1 MATGLNTNAGATFE
15 TWINFS
21 QIAPENGIF
30 ASCDPAYGSERC
42 KTWFQA
48 VSLVWSNT
56 GSLRVQPSG
65 AAQSPSLCTVNGST
79 PKIAGPTVNFW
90 HHVALSIPSFQENEY
105 KESLI
110 FIDGKL
116 AGRCNF
122 KMTNVLVKTLVI
134 GGSGSGTNR
143 INIGPTRLSKTQRY
157 TAEFTPGQT
166 FPTAGDSN
174 SWAVLN
180 TPYDS
185 DNPNACLALSDA
197 NNKTLTFG
205 TFASYDLINSNTAAG
220 EGGGTGNAT
229 VTCSSSAPPVPAPNF
244 SYSNSTINAT
254 RGTAIT
260 SRTASS
266 TGGTIDSYAVQPT
279 LPAGLLLNP
288 TTGEISGTPSAPS
301 NTAIY
306 AVTATQNGTGATK
319 TVNVT
324 ITVTN
329 PATTLVI
336 SDLANAAQVGRVET
350 LTATAN
356 PVAGVVAFST
366 DQGPIPGCESVPTST
381 SAPFVAQCPWNPTSA
396 YYILSA
402 SFTPTDSANYLSS
415 IAQTKTNIRG
425 SLSLTSTG
433 PTSYPGGGQGLG
445 TNNTL
450 RLNFPSGTGLIT
462 AQSFTIETWVKVNST
477 VLNMDINAF
486 YGDSFYGDR
495 GQGISIGGNS
505 TSIYNFLSNSVVG
518 LITPTVPISASS
530 TWQNIVYQRNY
541 VQGSASQSYD
551 AVFVNGVLV
560 AQFANGGYMVSYNP
574 NSTDKSNGVRIGPFN
589 GEALI
594 GPTQVLSGVAAYP
607 LTGFSPSTTYS
618 FGSNTLALFQPSPT
632 ACTSAA
638 VSPLSITASHGA
650 STSACSGDFPRALP
664 YVTSVVSNKGPLAGG
679 NVVTVSGNN
688 FLNVEGVKF
697 GTLSA
702 TNWTPNAFGTALT
715 ATVPES
721 VSLGDV
727 SVTVTTSAGTSP
739 ITTNA
744 TYTYLPLPT
753 ITGLSPTGGSPT
765 GGSGVVITGTNFT
778 NASAVTFGSNNATSF
793 TVNSSTQ
800 ITASY
805 PGGSGTVNVR
815 VTTPG
820 GTSQDVSADDFT
832 YTSATSVTAISPNTG
847 STNGGTVVEISGTNF
862 SSSSTV
868 AFGSNAATNVSY
880 NSTTGKLTAT
890 SPAGTGTVSIFV
902 TTGDL
907 TSLNVPAD
915 DFAYTANVEVSA
927 ISRAFGPTTGG
938 TVVEISGTNFT
949 SASTV
954 AFGSNAATDVS
965 YNSTTGKLTA
975 TSPAGTGTVNVRVT
989 TGTSPQSATATANQF
1004 VYYAPPTVT
1013 GLSRSTGPNG
1023 GASSVVI
1030 TGTNFTSASTV
1041 AFGSN
1046 NVATFTIDS
1055 TTQITATSPAGTGAV
1070 DVRVSNQGGTSE
1082 NVDADN
1088 FTYFPVPVVTS
1099 ISPSTGTTAG
1109 GTSVTITGE
1118 NFTSVTGVKFGT
1130 ADGTSVTVV
1139 SATQITVVA
1148 PAGTGDA
1155 NVTVINPGGTSTVA
1169 LYGKYTYVS
1178 VPTIT
1183 SISPTS
1189 GMLTGGQEVIIE
1201 GTGLDNLLTTDG
1213 VLFGSI
1219 AAQSVTVNSS
1229 TQIRVISPATTTL
1242 GEIDI
1247 FVVNASGSSV
1257 ASTASKFTYTKS
1269 NDAKLSALTLSQATL
1284 AGGFSPTNTS
1294 YTSSVI
1300 NSVDKVTVT
1309 STINQ
1314 ANATVQVKIGSG
1326 AFETVASGSASSE
1339 LPLVVGANTISVK
1352 VTAHDESTT
1361 NIYTITL
1368 TRLSNVATLSSASVK
1383 SQTSTLGT
1391 PNGTLGSETPGEIT
1405 LTTAQATGNA
1415 ATTFTTTDS
1424 GATVTKIAK
1433 FATGTTENLT
1443 NFDAATSVSNG
1454 ATGTVLNGDFFVV
1467 KVTAADGTVN
1477 YSRFNVT
1484 VNSDVASLSGALI
1497 KGQSATVGTA
1507 GASLGSLSAGT
1518 ITLTTAQAT
1527 GDAATTFTKTD
1538 SGSTITKIAKL
1549 ASGTAESSANFNAA
1563 AAFTNSSTD
1572 TVLNGD
1578 YFIIQVTAADA
1589 TVRFYRITV
1598 TVNSNVATLSGA
1610 TIKAQTSILGT
1621 PNTVLAAAEAGTI
1634 TLTTAQATG
1643 AAATTFTRTDVGS
1656 VITKIVKYASGAPT
1670 SNFEIDTAFAN
1681 SATSTVANGDF
1692 FIVKVTAQDGTVNY
1706 SRFNVTVNS
1715 NVATLSAV
1723 SIKGQSATVGTA
1735 GTALGSLT
1743 ASAITLTT
1751 AQAIGNS
1758 LTTFT
1763 KTDAGAV
1770 ITKIAK
1776 LASGADENSTN
1787 FNAAT
1792 AFASGSAD
1800 TISSGDYFIIQVTAA
1815 DATVSFYRF
1824 NVTVNSNVATLS
1836 TTLIKGL
1843 SPSLGTPNATL
1854 GSETPGAITLTTAQ
1868 ATGTA
1873 PTTFTKSDAGATIS
1887 RIVKYGAGASTSNF
1901 EIDTAFSNSATV
1913 TVANDDFFIIKVTAA
1928 DGTVNHYRF
1937 NVTVNSD
1944 VATLSS
1950 ALIKGQSATIGTAGT
1965 ALGSL
1970 TAGAV
1975 TLTTAQ
1981 ATGDLST
1988 TFTKTDG
1995 GATVSK
2001 IVKLASSA
2009 DENSTNFN
2017 AATALTD
2024 GSTVTVS
2031 TGDYF
2036 IIQVTSADATVNFYR
2051 FNVTVNSNVATLSGA
2066 TIKGLTGTL
2075 GTAGAA
2081 LGSLTAGS
2089 VILSVSQANGTEL
2102 TTFTKSDSG
2111 STITKIAKLAS
2122 GTAESQANFDAAA
2135 AFTNGSAATVS
2146 NGDYF
2151 IIQVTAADGT
2161 VNYSRVNLVFAT
2173 SPTVPLSLSATAQG
2187 GGANLSWNAPSSN
2200 GGSTLT
2206 GYVIEASTD
2215 SSTWT
2220 EVGTTNA
2227 TTRQLSVTS
2236 LLNGTSYVYRVRA
2249 TNSSG
2254 DLNFNW
2260 ATSASVRSFYRVIC
2274 SIEGSFYVNSTLS
2287 VVQIPSAA
2295 GINCKGEVTIPQG
2308 IVQINSNA
2316 FTFNTETTNRSITK
2330 ITFPATGL
2338 RTIDQGALKNLG
2350 LTTVT
2355 IPGTV
2360 ETVGIYSFMN
2370 NYITTA
2376 FVTGTGPANHP
2387 TALLDSAFKGNPGI
2401 ALTLG
2406 SGKIEIGEVFGTG
2419 TSFSSVDWG
2428 TGLKSIG
2435 RRAFY
2440 NVAAGTWAPLFPATI
2455 TAFDAQAF
2463 EGTGIKTIRFGSA
2476 TTHAVTS
2483 IATSAFDPSI
2493 TSVQYCGQTG
2503 TLLSNYINSRFTSK
2517 TIWCAEVVPNSPVNV
2532 TAVAGTSGQVVLN
2545 WGKGAGRN
2553 EAPTDGFDI
2562 RYSSD
2567 GGTTWSSLVQAS
2579 GSATSYTVQNLVNG
2593 TSYVFQIRAKNLFG
2607 ESSYSSNASATPLGD
2622 RNNPQFSAATSTA
2635 VGFTVNVI
2643 NYDPTYT
2650 YSVPQVTQGSG
2661 TVSVGTATGNTLP
2674 ITVTE
2679 MSPGSAA
2686 TISIGNQKQG
2696 FTSGSGLVSGS
2707 ALNAAKVPV
2716 IGSVVRLT
2724 GGFTAVVTNYDSAY
2738 TWNVVSTAGTAV
2750 INTQGGITVSGVA
2763 PSTTVDLTVST
2774 SRNTYAPGSTLTTV
2788 STLALLKV
2796 IYNGTS
2802 STGGAVPTDANSYAS
2817 NSSATVLA
2825 NPASGGLT
2833 LSGYDFAGWSLNS
2846 DESGQI
2852 YQSGA
2857 TVALGLV
2864 DVTLYA
2870 KWSLTQY
2877 SVSYNGNGATGG
2889 SVPLDSN
2896 TYTMGGSVP
2905 ILGNTGTLVRTGY
2918 SFIGWGISSTDTVNQ
2933 YVSGNTFTAG
2943 TNNIAFWARWSPNTY
2958 RVTFDA
2964 NGGSGSPSK
2973 AYDDYTTAGTAIALA
2988 TRGTLAKSGYD
2999 FAGWGLSAVSTPVA
3013 DPFTTTA
3020 NIDLYAQWTVANFA
3034 VTYLAGTYGSGT
3046 VPTQANVNYGTSF
3059 TAAASTGLT
3068 GSDATNTYE
3077 FVSWSDGTRTYAPG
3091 QSILMGAGAITLT
3104 AQWTRVYNVKYSFNG
3119 GSVSTPIADQ
3129 PKIAGQSIT
3138 VSSVVPTRDGYEF
3151 ATWKDQSGEEATA
3164 GANYVVRDSH
3174 YLLYAQWTAK
3184 PYTVTYDVNGGN
3196 SVAPTQANRTIGQ
3209 IFSVATAPTKNGYE
3223 FEHWSDGRN
3232 NYNAG
3237 SDYQVGTSNVV
3248 LQAIWTAKV
3257 YQISYN
3263 FNGGTGTPISPQNYT
3278 FGSGPA
3284 TLPASGPTRFEH
3296 NFVGW
3301 ANSITATTGAFTY
3314 EPSGNIMLH
3323 AVWVT
3328 SVYRLT
3334 FNAGSG
3340 VSDTATATVTIGQSI
3355 TLPGASRA
3363 NYTLQGWS
3371 TSLSG
3376 GTLLLTADPYIPTT
3390 DAILHAQW
3398 VPQVFT
3404 VTYNGNSGTAGK
3416 ASDSVAY
3423 NAATPIQLPSASRP
3437 NYVFKGWYSQASG
3450 GYLLGESGANYSPT
3464 GSIIAYAQWIQGSLS
3479 GMGPATLIAQITVRD
3494 GIDTGFT
3501 AGSNG
3506 STATVAYT
3514 AGALPDGTVITAYLE
3529 NSPDRVASLLQTAAS
3544 PILSLIIAWVAPDG
3558 TVPDTAVGKPIVMTV
3573 KNSSIT
3579 AGSKVFGLV
3588 GNQPDLLGVALVDGQ
3603 VQVSITKDPAVVVA
3617 MVSPDA
3623 PTGVTANA
3631 INESSA
3637 TVSWTASANNGGSA
3651 IIKYVAT
3658 AGAGKSC
3665 ESVTTS
3671 CVISGLATGT
3681 PYTFTVL
3688 ANNAIGDSAAS
3699 SPSSQLTLTAPG
3711 SGNNGGGTSGGG
3723 SSGGGSG
3730 GGGSGGGGSAPAN
3743 PSQDVSTSATE
3754 AKAAAEKAAADAKA
3768 AAELKATQE
3777 RAAAEKAA
3785 AEALKAAQEIADA
3798 QAKAAA
3804 ELKAAQDK
3812 AAEELRI
3819 AAELKAAQEKA
3830 DAELKAAAEKKAL
3843 NDAKAA
3849 AALAAKKIVPK
3860 ISLYSISS
3868 KLTLSAYD
3876 NAYLKKYISTL
3887 KSKAPVT
3894 CIGYYYTKNTTIAK
3908 AKARAATQAKAVCAM
3923 IKKAK
3928 PSVITSIALYPS
3940 TKAPLA
3946 AKGAKWVAVSYRVD
3960 SFNKK

>member
-1 MATGLNTNAGATFE
+1 MFNILSFNTKKIRLGLRSKVTRVVVAGLLGSLLVPVAGITTPKTLPTANA
-15 TWINFS
+15 
-21 QIAPENGIF
+21 
-30 ASCDPAYGSERC
+30 
-42 KTWFQA
+42 A
-48 VSLVWSNT
+48 VSE
-56 GSLRVQPSG
+56 GSISLPSG
-65 AAQSPSLCTVNGST
+65 AKAQIGRFSPRMDVWGGSTTEAWIKFSSLNSGYNRIFTLCANGTFCSTMGGGVVEWNGTDGKVNFAYCPTQATSIIPQTGQWYHLASVIGPYISGVASENRFYINGQLAASCTVTQSPNGHYEG
-79 PKIAGPTVNFW
+79 IW
-90 HHVALSIPSFQENEY
+90 
-105 KESLI
+105 
-110 FIDGKL
+110 
-116 AGRCNF
+116 
-122 KMTNVLVKTLVI
+122 I
-134 GGSGSGTNR
+134 GGSTNLQ
-143 INIGPTRLSKTQRY
+143 INLGPARQRGGQQY
-157 TAEFTPGQT
+157 TSNFTPART
-166 FPTAGDSN
+166 FLASDGGTF
-174 SWAVLN
+174 VLN
-180 TPYDS
+180 TKYDDQDPS
-185 DNPNACLALSDA
+185 SCFVNLNPWNNGATYSTLSASNVVITTATCTNDAPPPLPPAFSYTTSPVSVSSGAAFTAMTPTQSGSQVDSYSISPALS
-197 NNKTLTFG
+197 NGLTL
-205 TFASYDLINSNTAAG
+205 NT
-220 EGGGTGNAT
+220 
-229 VTCSSSAPPVPAPNF
+229 
-244 SYSNSTINAT
+244 
-254 RGTAIT
+254 
-260 SRTASS
+260 
-266 TGGTIDSYAVQPT
+266 
-279 LPAGLLLNP
+279 
-288 TTGEISGTPSAPS
+288 TTGVISGTP
-301 NTAIY
+301 IY
-306 AVTATQNGTGATK
+306 SSVTSYVVTGTQNSSG
-319 TVNVT
+319 
-324 ITVTN
+324 
-329 PATTLVI
+329 
-336 SDLANAAQVGRVET
+336 

-356 PVAGVVAFST
+356 VSITVNKLISSTSISLFNSVAQVGVVDTITATASVPGTISFQT
-366 DQGPIPGCESVPTST
+366 DLGVIPGCSSVATTTAS
-381 SAPFVAQCPWNPTSA
+381 PFTATCPWNPVSI
-396 YYILSA
+396 YYTMNATL
-402 SFTPTDSANYLSS
+402 TPTSNEYARSTSS
-415 IAQTKTNIRG
+415 PSLTNLRG
-425 SLSLTSTG
+425 SLTLTSSG
-433 PTSYPGGGQGLG
+433 ATSYPGEQQGLG

-450 RLNFPSGTGLIT
+450 RLNFPEGTGLIT
-462 AQSFTIETWVKVNST
+462 AQSFTIETWIKVDNASPN
-477 VLNMDINAF
+477 VDINAV
-486 YGDSFYGDR
+486 YGYSFYGDR
-495 GQGISIGGNS
+495 GQGISITGTSTASFLSASYGGNYS
-505 TSIYNFLSNSVVG
+505 FSPALTQN
-518 LITPTVPISASS
+518 A
-530 TWQNIVYQRNY
+530 WQNLVFQRTY
-541 VQGSASQSYD
+541 VPGNPSQSFD
-551 AVFVNGVLV
+551 AVFLNGVLIN
-560 AQFANGGYMVSYNP
+560 QIPNGGLMHNFSP
-574 NSTDKSNGVRIGPFN
+574 TSTDKSTGVRIGPFN
-589 GEALI
+589 GVAQI

-618 FGSNTLALFQPSPT
+618 FGANTLALFQPSPT
-632 ACTSAA
+632 TCGSGAI
-638 VSPLSITASHGA
+638 SPSTVTAGMA
-650 STSACSGDFPRALP
+650 STFACSSQFPVALP
-664 YVTSVVSNKGPLAGG
+664 RVESVVANSGPLNGG
-679 NVVTVSGNN
+679 NAVTISGNN
-688 FLNVEGVKF
+688 FVNVTGVKF
-697 GTLSA
+697 GTTTVA
-702 TNWTPNAFGTALT
+702 GTNYTVNSFGTQINVT
-715 ATVPES
+715 SVP
-721 VSLGDV
+721 VGTNAVD
-727 SVTVTTSAGTSP
+727 VTVITAAGTSP
-739 ITTNA
+739 ITA
-744 TYTYLPLPT
+744 GSRYAYVAAPT
-753 ITGLSPTGGSPT
+753 ISGLSPSAGAPAGGS
-765 GGSGVVITGTNFT
+765 SVVITGTGFT
-778 NASAVTFGSNNATSF
+778 NASAVTFGSSNATSF
-793 TVNSSTQ
+793 SVNSSTQ
-800 ITASY
+800 ITAIAPAST
-805 PGGSGTVNVR
+805 GTVNVK

-820 GTSQDVSADDFT
+820 GTSSDSTSNFT

-847 STNGGTVVEISGTNF
+847 STSGGTVVEITGTNF
-862 SSSSTV
+862 SSASTV

-890 SPAGTGTVSIFV
+890 SPAGSAGKQNVRV
-902 TTGDL
+902 TTGGSQSA
-907 TSLNVPAD
+907 TATANE
-915 DFAYTANVEVSA
+915 FEYTATVAVTG
-927 ISRAFGPTTGG
+927 ISPAFGPTTGG

-954 AFGSNAATDVS
+954 VFGANAATNVS
-965 YNSTTGKLTA
+965 YNSTTGKITA
-975 TSPAGTGTVNVRVT
+975 TSPAGTGATNVRVT
-989 TGTSPQSATATANQF
+989 TAGTQSANDSTKQF
-1004 VYYAPPTVT
+1004 TYYAPPTVT
-1013 GLSRSTGPNG
+1013 GLSRITGPNG
-1023 GASSVVI
+1023 GGSSVII

-1041 AFGSN
+1041 TFGSTA
-1046 NVATFTIDS
+1046 ATVRFDS
-1055 TTQITATSPAGTGAV
+1055 ATQLTVTSPVGTGVV
-1070 DVRVSNQGGTSE
+1070 DVRVTNQGGTSE
-1082 NVDADN
+1082 NVSDDN
-1088 FTYFPVPVVTS
+1088 FTYFPVPSVTS
-1099 ISPSTGTTAG
+1099 ISPSNGTTAG

-1118 NFTSVTGVKFGT
+1118 NFISGAGVKFGT
-1130 ADGTSVTVV
+1130 TDATLVTVV
-1139 SATQITVVA
+1139 SATQITATA
-1148 PAGTGDA
+1148 PAGTGVV
-1155 NVTVINPGGTSTVA
+1155 NVTVMTPGGTSTVA
-1169 LYGKYTYVS
+1169 LYGKFTYVS
-1178 VPTIT
+1178 VPTIS
-1183 SISPTS
+1183 SISPSS
-1189 GMLTGGQEVIIE
+1189 GMITGGLDVIIT
-1201 GTGLDNLLTTDG
+1201 GTGLDNLLASGG

-1219 AAQSVTVNSS
+1219 PAQRVTVISS
-1229 TQIRVISPATTTL
+1229 TQVRAVSPVTTAL
-1242 GEIDI
+1242 GDIDI
-1247 FVVNASGSSV
+1247 FAVNASGASV
-1257 ASTASKFTYTKS
+1257 ASSASKFTYTPS
-1269 NDAKLSALTLSQATL
+1269 NDAKLSALSLSQGTL
-1284 AGGFSPTNTS
+1284 VNTFSSTTTS
-1294 YTSSVI
+1294 YTSSVV

-1309 STINQ
+1309 PTVNQ
-1314 ANATVQVKIGSG
+1314 VNATVEVKIGSG
-1326 AFETVASGSASSE
+1326 SFATVASGSASSE
-1339 LPLVVGANTISVK
+1339 LPLVVGGNTISVK
-1352 VTAHDESTT
+1352 VTAHDASTT
-1361 NIYTITL
+1361 NTYTITL

-1383 SQTSTLGT
+1383 GQTSILGT
-1391 PNGTLGSETPGEIT
+1391 PNGTLGLETPGAIT

-1433 FATGTTENLT
+1433 FATGTTENST

-1454 ATGTVLNGDFFVV
+1454 ATGTVLTGDFFVV

-1497 KGQSATVGTA
+1497 KGQSATLGTA

-1527 GDAATTFTKTD
+1527 GNAATTFTKTD

-1549 ASGTAESSANFNAA
+1549 ASGTAESSTNFNAA
-1563 AAFTNSSTD
+1563 AAFSNSSAD

-1578 YFIIQVTAADA
+1578 YFIVQVTAADA

-1610 TIKAQTSILGT
+1610 TIK
-1621 PNTVLAAAEAGTI
+1621 
-1634 TLTTAQATG
+1634 
-1643 AAATTFTRTDVGS
+1643 
-1656 VITKIVKYASGAPT
+1656 
-1670 SNFEIDTAFAN
+1670 
-1681 SATSTVANGDF
+1681 
-1692 FIVKVTAQDGTVNY
+1692 
-1706 SRFNVTVNS
+1706 
-1715 NVATLSAV
+1715 
-1723 SIKGQSATVGTA
+1723 
-1735 GTALGSLT
+1735 
-1743 ASAITLTT
+1743 
-1751 AQAIGNS
+1751 
-1758 LTTFT
+1758 
-1763 KTDAGAV
+1763 
-1770 ITKIAK
+1770 
-1776 LASGADENSTN
+1776 
-1787 FNAAT
+1787 
-1792 AFASGSAD
+1792 
-1800 TISSGDYFIIQVTAA
+1800 
-1815 DATVSFYRF
+1815 
-1824 NVTVNSNVATLS
+1824 
-1836 TTLIKGL
+1836 
-1843 SPSLGTPNATL
+1843 
-1854 GSETPGAITLTTAQ
+1854 
-1868 ATGTA
+1868 
-1873 PTTFTKSDAGATIS
+1873 
-1887 RIVKYGAGASTSNF
+1887 
-1901 EIDTAFSNSATV
+1901 
-1913 TVANDDFFIIKVTAA
+1913 
-1928 DGTVNHYRF
+1928 
-1937 NVTVNSD
+1937 
-1944 VATLSS
+1944 
-1950 ALIKGQSATIGTAGT
+1950 
-1965 ALGSL
+1965 
-1970 TAGAV
+1970 
-1975 TLTTAQ
+1975 
-1981 ATGDLST
+1981 
-1988 TFTKTDG
+1988 
-1995 GATVSK
+1995 
-2001 IVKLASSA
+2001 
-2009 DENSTNFN
+2009 
-2017 AATALTD
+2017 
-2024 GSTVTVS
+2024 
-2031 TGDYF
+2031 
-2036 IIQVTSADATVNFYR
+2036 
-2051 FNVTVNSNVATLSGA
+2051 
-2066 TIKGLTGTL
+2066 GLTGTL
-2075 GTAGAA
+2075 GTAGSA

-2102 TTFTKSDSG
+2102 TTFTKSDAG
-2111 STITKIAKLAS
+2111 ATITKIAKLAS
-2122 GTAESQANFDAAA
+2122 ATAESQANFNAAI
-2135 AFTNGSAATVS
+2135 AFTNGSAGTVS

-2161 VNYSRVNLVFAT
+2161 VNYTRINLVFAT
-2173 SPTVPLSLSATAQG
+2173 NPTVPLSLSATAQA
-2187 GGANLSWNAPSSN
+2187 GGANLSWSAPTSN

-2206 GYVIEASTD
+2206 GYVIEASID
-2215 SSTWT
+2215 STTWT
-2220 EVGTTNA
+2220 SVGTTNQS
-2227 TTRQLSVTS
+2227 TTQLSVTS
-2236 LLNGTSYVYRVRA
+2236 LLNGTAYVYRVRA

-2254 DLNFNW
+2254 DLNYNW
-2260 ATSASVRSFYRVIC
+2260 ATSASVRSFFYVTC
-2274 SIEGSFYVNSTLS
+2274 SVSGSFYVSSALS
-2287 VVQIPSAA
+2287 PAQIPSAS
-2295 GINCKGEVTIPQG
+2295 GVNCMGEVTIPQG

-2316 FTFNTETTNRSITK
+2316 FTFNTETTNRNITK

-2350 LTTVT
+2350 LTTVS
-2355 IPGTV
+2355 IPATV

-2376 FVTGTGPANHP
+2376 FVTGTGVCCHP

-2401 ALTLG
+2401 ALALG

-2440 NVAAGTWAPLFPATI
+2440 NVAAGSWAPLFPATI

-2463 EGTGIKTIRFGSA
+2463 EGTGIKTIRFGTA

-2493 TSVQYCGQTG
+2493 TSVQYCGETG

-2517 TIWCAEVVPNSPVNV
+2517 TIWCAEVVPNSPVNL

-2607 ESSYSSNASATPLGD
+2607 ESSYSTNASATPLGD
-2622 RNNPQFSAATSTA
+2622 RNNPQFGPTTSTA
-2635 VGFTVNVI
+2635 AGFTVNVI
-2643 NYDPTYT
+2643 NYDATYT
-2650 YSVPQVTQGSG
+2650 YSVPQFTAGSG
-2661 TVSVGTATGNTLP
+2661 SITVGTATGNTLP
-2674 ITVTE
+2674 ITVTG
-2679 MSPGSAA
+2679 MTAGAVA
-2686 TISIGNQKQG
+2686 TISIENQKVG
-2696 FTSGSGLVSGS
+2696 FANGTGLVSGS

-2716 IGSVVRLT
+2716 IGSIVRLT
-2724 GGFTAVVTNYDSAY
+2724 GGFTAVVSNYDSAY

-2763 PSTTVDLTVST
+2763 PSTSVDLTVST
-2774 SRNTYAPGSTLTTV
+2774 SRNTYAPGSTSTTV
-2788 STLALLKV
+2788 TTRALIKV
-2796 IYNGTS
+2796 IYNGTR
-2802 STGGAVPTDANSYAS
+2802 STGGAAPTDASSYAS

-2852 YQSGA
+2852 YQSGS
-2857 TVALGLV
+2857 TVSLGLV
-2864 DVTLYA
+2864 DITLYA

-2877 SVSYNGNGATGG
+2877 SVTYNGNGATGG

-2933 YVSGNTFTAG
+2933 YVSGNTFTVG

-2973 AYDDYTTAGTAIALA
+2973 AYDDYTTASTAIALA
-2988 TRGTLAKSGYD
+2988 TRGTLEKSGYT
-2999 FAGWGLSAVSTPVA
+2999 FAGWGLAAVSTPVA
-3013 DPFTTTA
+3013 DPFTTTT
-3020 NIDLYAQWTVANFA
+3020 NIELYAQWTVASFS
-3034 VTYLAGTYGSGT
+3034 VTYAAGTYGSGT

-3059 TAAASTGLT
+3059 TVAASTGLT
-3068 GSDATNTYE
+3068 GSNGGDTYA

-3129 PKIAGQSIT
+3129 QKIAGDTIV
-3138 VSSVVPTRDGYEF
+3138 VSATVPTRAGYDF
-3151 ATWKDQSGEEATA
+3151 VTWKDQSGEEATA

-3184 PYTVTYDVNGGN
+3184 PYTITYDVNGGN

-3209 IFSVATAPTKNGYE
+3209 IFSVATAPTKNGYD
-3223 FEHWSDGRN
+3223 FEHWSDGTN

-3237 SDYQVGTSNVV
+3237 SDYQVGTTNVV

-3301 ANSITATTGAFTY
+3301 ANSSTATTGAFTY

-3355 TLPGASRA
+3355 TLPGAARA

-3376 GTLLLTADPYIPTT
+3376 GTLLLTANAYTPTT
-3390 DAILHAQW
+3390 DGTLYAQW

-3404 VTYNGNSGTAGK
+3404 LTYNGNGGTAAK
-3416 ASDSVAY
+3416 SSDSVSY
-3423 NAATPIQLPSASRP
+3423 NSQTPIPLPSATRAH
-3437 NYVFKGWYSQASG
+3437 YVFNGWYSEASG
-3450 GYLLGESGANYSPT
+3450 GYLLGEAGANYSPT
-3464 GSIIAYAQWIQGSLS
+3464 SSITVYARWIQGSLS

-3529 NSPDRVASLLQTAAS
+3529 NSPDRVTSLLQTAAS

-3558 TVPDTAVGKPIVMTV
+3558 TVPDTASGKPIVMTV

-3579 AGSKVFGLV
+3579 AGSKIFGLV
-3588 GNQPDLLGVALVDGQ
+3588 GNQPELLGIALVDGQ
-3603 VQVSITKDPAVVVA
+3603 VQVSITKDPAVIVA
-3617 MVSPDA
+3617 MVAPDA
-3623 PTGVTANA
+3623 PTSVSAVA
-3631 INESSA
+3631 VNESSA
-3637 TVSWTASANNGGSA
+3637 TISWTASANNGGSA
-3651 IIKYVAT
+3651 IIKYIAT
-3658 AGAGKSC
+3658 AGAGKTC

-3671 CVISGLATGT
+3671 CVISGLSAGT
-3681 PYTFTVL
+3681 PYTFTVI

-3699 SPSSQLTLTAPG
+3699 SPSAQLTLTAPG
-3711 SGNNGGGTSGGG
+3711 SGNSGGG
-3723 SSGGGSG
+3723 SSGGGSN
-3730 GGGSGGGGSAPAN
+3730 GGGSNGGGSSGGGATSTN
-3743 PSQDVSTSATE
+3743 PSQEVSAPSTD

-3785 AEALKAAQEIADA
+3785 AEALKAAEEIADA

-3860 ISLYSISS
+3860 ITLYSIST

-3908 AKARAATQAKAVCAM
+3908 AKALATTQAKAVCAM